1 MNLSTYQN
9 LIEKVGL
16 SKLDAANK
24 DTYNIVKEGSA
35 NFTDPNL
42 WNEMLADADIKEAY
56 ELHVKKLESLAE
68 SKPASMKVSKSAR
81 PKRSAKKKKYSP
93 QSIIWEGAKT
103 EYRPERMRVNFIDGN
118 YLVQTFSESQNKWI
132 NQKEHADERAAVND
146 AKDWYKK
153 PVTKTKVKRAAKKV
167 AKAKQPATSP
177 KFPVTVKKLSKELQL
192 IKRMANMDGKRKTV
206 GSVTSLQRDVANILK
221 TGPDRKS
228 ILTDINSK
236 MKDVLEQATNAG
248 VKELDIKLGKEFK
261 EQLLK
266 NVADAKPK
274 IKVEFLG
281 GVDEKKK

>member
-56 ELHVKKLESLAE
+56 ELHVKKLEILAE

-81 PKRSAKKKKYSP
+81 PKRSTKPKPASAPK
-93 QSIIWEGAKT
+93 
-103 EYRPERMRVNFIDGN
+103 PEP
-118 YLVQTFSESQNKWI
+118 
-132 NQKEHADERAAVND
+132 
-146 AKDWYKK
+146 K
-153 PVTKTKVKRAAKKV
+153 PVTKLKVKRAAKKV

-248 VKELDIKLGKEFK
+248 VKELDIKLGKDFK

-274 IKVEFLG
+274 MKVEFLG